1 MDRLSEKFKLDID
14 RQNPLSGV
22 MMFARGILSW
32 LIGFFTLTPEDRMK
46 AGIDIEEEGLDD

>member
-14 RQNPLSGV
+14 RQNPFSGV